1 MVVGSPPLLRYSNA
15 TKKEIYQKACKS
27 DKPLFSFRKDSSK
40 RQKIVKNRAKNLIII
55 SKFWFLVRILKS
67 QTFDIYL
74 VFENIIKKT
83 YIASTLVHNHPS
95 GFPDPSVSDIQLT
108 KKVARACAL
117 MDFDLLDHIIIGDGV
132 FASLQEKG
140 LM

>member
-27 DKPLFSFRKDSSK
+27 DKPLFSLRKESSK

-55 SKFWFLVRILKS
+55 SKFWFLVRILKP

-83 YIASTLVHNHPS
+83 YIASTLVHNH
-95 GFPDPSVSDIQLT
+95 GFAVKSAKNID
-108 KKVARACAL
+108 KY
-117 MDFDLLDHIIIGDGV
+117 
-132 FASLQEKG
+132 
-140 LM
+140 